1 MITDARVLRADFV
14 PRDVEHR
21 DSEVDALSA
30 VLEPLAS
37 GEPSDPAILLGP
49 SGAGKTC
56 ISQFTLEQLRQAV
69 LDIEVQYVNC
79 WQNYS
84 EYRVL
89 YRVLEGLGKTID
101 IHRQSTPRDELLERL
116 RQYDGPPCVVIL
128 DEADQLEDKR
138 MLYHLHSLPQFTLVL
153 IANEE
158 AEIFASA
165 DERVTSRFVGA
176 ERIQFDRYSVPEL
189 IAIMDARV
197 RWGLQPDVVGEGT
210 LRTIA
215 DVAAGDARAA
225 LSILRN
231 AARHADQKGVERITP
246 DLLEAAI
253 PDARLEVR
261 RKNVDTL
268 TPHQRT
274 LYELIEETGTI
285 DPAALYEE
293 YRSRVE
299 NPKADRTVRNYLQ
312 KLARYNLIRIEG
324 TSRDRRYCRVEY

>member
-21 DSEVDALSA
+21 DGEVDALSA
-30 VLEPLAS
+30 VLEPLVD
-37 GEPSDPAILLGP
+37 GEPSDPALLLGP

-56 ISQFTLEQLRQAV
+56 ISQFTLEQLRQEV
-69 LDIEVQYVNC
+69 LDIDVQYVNC

-89 YRVLEGLGKTID
+89 YRVLEGLGKTVD

-138 MLYHLHSLPQFTLVL
+138 MLYHLHSLPKFTLVL

-158 AEIFASA
+158 REIFSNA
-165 DERVTSRFVGA
+165 DDRVTSRFVGA
-176 ERIQFDRYSVPEL
+176 ERIRFDRYTVPEL
-189 IAIMDARV
+189 VSITAARS
-197 RWGLQPDVVGEGT
+197 RWGLAPDSVTEDI

-231 AARHADQKGVERITP
+231 AARHAEQAGEERITP
-246 DLLEAAI
+246 DLLESAI

-268 TPHQRT
+268 TPHQRA
-274 LYELIEETGTI
+274 LYELVEDRGTVAPS
-285 DPAALYEE
+285 DLYEA
-293 YRSRVE
+293 YRERVE
-299 NPKADRTVRNYLQ
+299 SPKADRTVRNYLQ
-312 KLARYNLIRIEG
+312 KLARYDLIRIEG
-324 TSRDRRYCRVEY
+324 TSRDRRYRRVEP